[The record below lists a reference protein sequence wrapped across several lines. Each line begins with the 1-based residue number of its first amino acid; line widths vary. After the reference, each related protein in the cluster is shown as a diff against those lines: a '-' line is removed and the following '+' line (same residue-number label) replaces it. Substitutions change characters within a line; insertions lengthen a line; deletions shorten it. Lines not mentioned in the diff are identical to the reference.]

1 MKRTELS
8 KVLEYEGIP
17 SDWYSL
23 YGDFLA
29 DRVVLFE
36 NYGKWEIF
44 YVDERGGRNVLKICG
59 SEESACD
66 FIHQEMLVSLFAQYS
81 IFFSRTPKLLS
92 HTLEVIGKRN
102 ILEVAILGWIDSIIV
117 QESTLPSKVNIIIF
131 DLSKDAEIN
140 NVTIR
145 FWGTNKVEMTN
156 DGLLF
161 TVDYVPFCDSLSV
174 CPKKGGADFK
184 NDFMSVIRNSVINGD
199 IGLYENF
206 FRGKSI
212 YVGARGDYHIV
223 S

>member
-1 MKRTELS
+1 M
-8 KVLEYEGIP
+8 
-17 SDWYSL
+17 
-23 YGDFLA
+23 
-29 DRVVLFE
+29 
-36 NYGKWEIF
+36 
-44 YVDERGGRNVLKICG
+44 KICG

-174 CPKKGGADFK
+174 CPKKGGADFE